1 MTCTGDYCKQKTR
14 YIYFGRSLEESRAFQ
29 CLLYAVPALL
39 SLRACVQAALP
50 PFPPFPP
57 SFSLSLSS
65 HSFFSP

>member
-29 CLLYAVPALL
+29 CLLYAAPVLL
-39 SLRACVQAALP
+39 SLRSCVQAALP
-50 PFPPFPP
+50 RSSPPFPP
-57 SFSLSLSS
+57 SFSLS